1 MFRSF
6 FIGDKKGVGM
16 EDIVNS
22 FLLIYSTFVPVLNPF
37 GGAMFFLALTPNI
50 DFQTRKM
57 MVNKIVF
64 YSALILLASLFAGH
78 IILSFFGISMGVLRV
93 GGGMVLMAAGWKA
106 LNAEANGDENAK
118 LEPPKSPAKLVSMAF
133 YPITL
138 PMTMGPGMISV
149 ATAVGSTTLVE
160 GLTSI
165 VGLILAI
172 IATLLT
178 IFFLYRYCDKFNEA
192 FGASGADALARVF
205 AFILLCIG
213 ISQLW
218 QGFSELWLGLP
229 H

>member
-1 MFRSF
+1 
-6 FIGDKKGVGM
+6 M
-16 EDIVNS
+16 EEIFNS
-22 FLLIYSTFVPVLNPF
+22 FLLVYSTFVPVLNPF

-64 YSALILLASLFAGH
+64 YSALILLASLLAGH
-78 IILSFFGISMGVLRV
+78 VILSFFGISMGVLRV
-93 GGGMVLMAAGWKA
+93 AGGMVLMAAGWKA
-106 LNAEANGDENAK
+106 LNAEASSDDSAK
-118 LEPPKSPAKLVSMAF
+118 LAAPKSPAKLVSMAF

-149 ATAVGSTTLVE
+149 ATAVGSTAFADGPAMIMGVA
-160 GLTSI
+160 
-165 VGLILAI
+165 LATV
-172 IATLLT
+172 ATLLT

-213 ISQLW
+213 ITQLW